1 MMRICL
7 LGSLLAAIAA
17 AAWAASP
24 GETIPVRLPPLSLTA
39 EVGKQAFLKHCAD
52 CHGLNGGGSGKG
64 PPLIHK
70 IYEPGH
76 HADFAFQRAVVLGVP
91 AHHWRFGD
99 MPRQP
104 QVGKDEIAAI
114 IRFVREVQRANGI
127 E

>member
-1 MMRICL
+1 MRVL
-7 LGSLLAAIAA
+7 VLGPAVAVIAA

-24 GETIPVRLPPLSLTA
+24 GETVEVRLPPLSLAA
-39 EVGKQAFLKHCAD
+39 ETGKQAYLRHCAD
-52 CHGLNGGGSGKG
+52 CHGPNGGGSGKG

-70 IYEPGH
+70 IYHPNH
-76 HADFAFQRAVVLGVP
+76 HADFAFQRAVEFGVR

-104 QVGKDEIAAI
+104 QVGKDNIAAI

-127 E
+127 D

>member
-1 MMRICL
+1 MRTL
-7 LGSLLAAIAA
+7 WLGSVAASIAI

-24 GETIPVRLPPLSLTA
+24 GETVPVRLPQLSLAA
-39 EVGKQAFLKHCAD
+39 EVGKQAYLQHCAE
-52 CHGLNGGGSGKG
+52 CHGPKGGGSGKG
-64 PPLIHK
+64 PPLVHK
-70 IYEPGH
+70 IYQPSH
-76 HADFAFQRAVVLGVP
+76 HADFAFQRAVEIGVR

-104 QVGKDEIAAI
+104 QVGKDDIAGI